1 MLRRRVFAFTL
12 LFFISYATA
21 DELPQPPDG
30 FTWHVSENR
39 VGTFLRPDGW
49 FVREE
54 GEKSDKAVF
63 ISKEDIAK
71 DGVFTTGLSVNRV
84 PRVSARVGHSATE
97 YAKMFLT
104 QYLNDEFEI
113 IKTYNV
119 PEQDS
124 YHGYGLRYSGDN
136 QGVATIANVLTIA
149 SDRDDTLYIIVFE
162 APSRSWDDAWA
173 KGSLML
179 NMLGLGE

>member
-104 QYLNDEFEI
+104 QYLNDDI
-113 IKTYNV
+113 TSLNKTAITGM
-119 PEQDS
+119 DFATA
-124 YHGYGLRYSGDN
+124 
-136 QGVATIANVLTIA
+136 ATIKALQ
-149 SDRDDTLYIIVFE
+149 
-162 APSRSWDDAWA
+162 PSPTY
-173 KGSLML
+173 
-179 NMLGLGE
+179 